1 MALVE
6 GEPDSGKG
14 RLRSSNERF
23 LGLYLI
29 WRLMKEPMYG
39 YKLIGEIGGL
49 GLSAHRPS
57 TLYLVLSRM
66 ENLGLIRGTSKKV
79 AGRTRRIYKTT
90 KRGEELYKRVRS
102 TRIKGPLREFIGDL
116 LN

>member
-39 YKLIGEIGGL
+39 YMLIGEIGGL
-49 GLSAHRPS
+49 GLSARRPS

-66 ENLGLIRGTSKKV
+66 EKLGLIRSTTKKV
-79 AGRTRRIYKTT
+79 AGRTRRIYRTT
-90 KRGEELYKRVRS
+90 KKGEELYKKVRR
-102 TRIKGPLREFIGDL
+102 TRITGPLREFMMSL